1 MYLLKL
7 ITLYDIKYNVTACR
21 LYLEKMAKNKKSSSN
36 QEKEQNPAK
45 NLNICCF

>member
-1 MYLLKL
+1 MLLHADYIWKK
-7 ITLYDIKYNVTACR
+7 T
-21 LYLEKMAKNKKSSSN
+21 AKNKKSSSN